1 MSTEPLPFKRWLG
14 YVFRI
19 IAVCAGLLACRYCVL
34 WLELGAPTDN
44 LVALHI
50 ATGCAIVAATVACIG
65 TYILKSGLEIAAVR
79 TIGTPAL
86 GDSGNRSDGS
96 PVG

>member
-34 WLELGAPTDN
+34 WLELGAPADN
-44 LVALHI
+44 LVPLHI
-50 ATGCAIVAATVACIG
+50 ATGCAIVAAPVACVG
-65 TYILKSGLEIAAVR
+65 TYLLRSGLKITAVGAL
-79 TIGTPAL
+79 GTPPL
-86 GDSGNRSDGS
+86 SDSGNRSDRLA
-96 PVG
+96 VG